1 VWDQP
6 FANAFSDADL
16 TNRQVMVESC
26 GSFYA
31 RVRAH
36 GFLPVYSG
44 RILVIHA
51 NEFTLSSNIYEQLA
65 LHYTGGSSDL
75 TIREFVW
82 GLGTT
87 SNHRIK
93 VQAIPDDLRV
103 QIPAGPLGA

>member
-1 VWDQP
+1 
-6 FANAFSDADL
+6 
-16 TNRQVMVESC
+16 MVESC
-26 GSFYA
+26 DSFYA

-36 GFLPVYSG
+36 EFLPVYSG
-44 RILVIHA
+44 RLLVIHT

-103 QIPAGPLGA
+103 QIPAGLLRA

>member
-1 VWDQP
+1 MMDRQRKQD
-6 FANAFSDADL
+6 FL
-16 TNRQVMVESC
+16 RIHTNRQVMVESC
-26 GSFYA
+26 YSFYA

-44 RILVIHA
+44 QIVVIHT
-51 NEFTLSSNIYEQLA
+51 NEFTLSSTIDEQLA

-75 TIREFVW
+75 TIREFVC
-82 GLGTT
+82 GLGAT

-93 VQAIPDDLRV
+93 VQAIPEDLRV